1 MAASATGKSSKTSFI
16 KLAVSKE
23 EVSVNLYKHI
33 SLLSLLMLK
42 HLKGHKR
49 CKKKKTEDIRKK
61 KKKGTRMKERDNA
74 EMDNIS
80 ILNIFVLCCYSYDTQ
95 NTYVWKKSD

>member
-1 MAASATGKSSKTSFI
+1 MAASATGKSSKTSFS

-42 HLKGHKR
+42 QLKVHKR
-49 CKKKKTEDIRKK
+49 CEHKKTEDI
-61 KKKGTRMKERDNA
+61 KKGKEKREGNED
-74 EMDNIS
+74 EREKP
-80 ILNIFVLCCYSYDTQ
+80 C
-95 NTYVWKKSD
+95 

>member
-1 MAASATGKSSKTSFI
+1 MAASAGKSSKTSFI

-23 EVSVNLYKHI
+23 EVSVNPYTSI

-49 CKKKKTEDIRKK
+49 CKQKKTEDIRKK
-61 KKKGTRMKERDNA
+61 EKEKGTRMKERDVA

-80 ILNIFVLCCYSYDTQ
+80 ILNIFVLCSYSYDTQ
-95 NTYVWKKSD
+95 NTCVWKKSN